1 MTDPDVPLAA
11 VAARCAPEI
20 GRMSPVAV
28 LFMIAAVDS
37 VVLAT
42 SRLAG
47 FSWTA
52 SLAFSLIGGA
62 VLSVLGFIAAAL
74 IAELAEKRALTRASD
89 PTGDP
94 ENPAVPFA
102 ARRRLRDLIL
112 EWTSDRDADQAAQTV
127 QDTGQDPTPQIK
139 RRA

>member
-1 MTDPDVPLAA
+1 MTDPDLPHAA
-11 VAARCAPEI
+11 ISAPCAPEI

-28 LFMIAAVDS
+28 LFVIAAVDS
-37 VVLAT
+37 VVLGT

-52 SLAFSLIGGA
+52 SLSFSLIGGA

-74 IAELAEKRALTRASD
+74 ITEWAENRARARAND

-94 ENPAVPFA
+94 ENPTVSFV
-102 ARRRLRDLIL
+102 ARRRLRDLIR
-112 EWTSDRDADQAAQTV
+112 EWTLDRDADQAAQTV
-127 QDTGQDPTPQIK
+127 QDTEPGPARQIK